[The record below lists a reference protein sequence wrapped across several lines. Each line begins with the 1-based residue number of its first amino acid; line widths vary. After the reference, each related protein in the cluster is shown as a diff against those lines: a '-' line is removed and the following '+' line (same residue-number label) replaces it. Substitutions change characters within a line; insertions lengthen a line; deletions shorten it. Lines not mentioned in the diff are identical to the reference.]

1 MYLLFKYEENVIVG
15 LAMCLKYQK
24 YSDADIIRSYVECL
38 WPSNACVVECY
49 TVTKS
54 TLRSLLWVS
63 NSDVGYT
70 VPDTNVI

>member
-38 WPSNACVVECY
+38 
-49 TVTKS
+49 
-54 TLRSLLWVS
+54 
-63 NSDVGYT
+63 
-70 VPDTNVI
+70 